1 MPWKWYESR
10 VVEIVNLTEHTKSF
24 WLKISDGQSFDFRP
38 GQFITLDLPIHE
50 KRHKRWRSYS
60 IANLPGKD
68 GLIELCIVSL
78 ENGLATHYLFHELK
92 IGDTL
97 RFKGPDG
104 NFVISESMKN
114 KDLVMICTG
123 TGVAPFRSMLL
134 DRHTEGPFSRHTHL
148 IFGTRMQSD
157 ILYREDFQEL
167 EAKEPLFKYTVTL
180 SRDQQWPGLK
190 GYVHPIYLREYQ
202 EVTEDRLFLLCGWS
216 KMIDEAVANLIIKLG
231 YAKSQVRYE
240 LYG

>member
-10 VVEIVNLTEHTKSF
+10 VVEIVNLTAHTKSF
-24 WLKISDGQSFDFRP
+24 WLKIMDGQSFDFRP

-78 ENGLATHYLFHELK
+78 ENGLATHYLFNELMV
-92 IGDTL
+92 GDTI

-104 NFVISESMKN
+104 NFIITKSMEN

-134 DRHTEGPFSRHTHL
+134 ARHAEGVFNRPAHL
-148 IFGTRMQSD
+148 IFGTRLQSD
-157 ILYREDFQEL
+157 ILYQKDFRQL
-167 EAKEPLFKYTVTL
+167 EAQEPLFKYTVTL
-180 SRDQQWPGLK
+180 SRDEQWPGHR
-190 GYVHPIYLREYQ
+190 GYVHSIYMSEYQ
-202 EVTEDRLFLLCGWS
+202 EVSEDRLFLLCGWS

-231 YAKSQVRYE
+231 YDKSQVRYE